1 MKPFT
6 SKHCTQYLTK
16 SSPFNQNTDK
26 INDSRK
32 KTVIKRQRSLNEVE
46 IDQNPDNDFSFVPP
60 KYGGIQEVAD
70 NNRKAA
76 KRKMSQPTA
85 PKRTPLNQGYITKAM
100 RDKTPEE
107 QRASV
112 RRMIEKREKTMGKPK
127 PDVFVKVKKELANK
141 KIKEIGFKPGSK
153 VDKSTKEKMSSTK
166 YKK

>member
-16 SSPFNQNTDK
+16 SSPLNQGVDN

-76 KRKMSQPTA
+76 KRKISQPTA
-85 PKRTPLNQGYITKAM
+85 PKTTRTKFDNASKKAAFIPS
-100 RDKTPEE
+100 T
-107 QRASV
+107 
-112 RRMIEKREKTMGKPK
+112 
-127 PDVFVKVKKELANK
+127 ELSDEAIQK
-141 KIKEIGFKPGSK
+141 M
-153 VDKSTKEKMSSTK
+153 KSRK